1 MADMS
6 SERDNADRTKPPR
19 PSVDGRLE
27 EAGDDGVLG
36 ALPRTRPQRASPRRA
51 AAQAKRGKAQQA
63 AEPDVPK
70 TASSPATPTRPKTAQ
85 PKGKPAKGQTRSKA
99 ASGRGT
105 TSRRATPRPPARPA
119 APKQGYEP
127 EEELELGRSVRPPG
141 AAELVESVADIFL
154 ELASASLKSGGRA
167 LKEALSPLRRS

>member
-1 MADMS
+1 MADMD
-6 SERDNADRTKPPR
+6 SERDNADRTEPSG

-27 EAGDDGVLG
+27 EAGGDGVLG
-36 ALPRTRPQRASPRRA
+36 ALPRTRPQRVSPRRA
-51 AAQAKRGKAQQA
+51 AAQAKRGKTRSA
-63 AEPDVPK
+63 AKPTSPK
-70 TASSPATPTRPKTAQ
+70 TARS
-85 PKGKPAKGQTRSKA
+85 KGEPAKGEARSKA

-105 TSRRATPRPPARPA
+105 TSRSRAARPERGDVAAAPRTPTRPP

-141 AAELVESVADIFL
+141 AVELIESVADIFL

-167 LKEALSPLRRS
+167 LREALSPLRRP